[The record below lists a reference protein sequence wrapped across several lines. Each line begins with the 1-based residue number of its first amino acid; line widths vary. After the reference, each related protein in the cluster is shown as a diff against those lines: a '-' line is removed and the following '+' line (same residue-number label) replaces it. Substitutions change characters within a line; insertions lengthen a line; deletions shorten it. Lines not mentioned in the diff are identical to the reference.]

1 MSVARAVNDADSLLV
16 TGAAAGLGASTR
28 VPAPRRSRLSRTS
41 HAAALTIASCALFA
55 NSCAKHPAD
64 FDVPLNA
71 SRSATTADENDI
83 DAAVEVAVGRH
94 EMAVVK
100 MIRYPRDPH
109 VVRRYELRTV
119 TDEPVWLEVRRA
131 GISSRNEPVELELR
145 ASVSAFGDAKREKAL
160 LESVTRRLNQL
171 AGVRVAPIR

>member
-1 MSVARAVNDADSLLV
+1 
-16 TGAAAGLGASTR
+16 
-28 VPAPRRSRLSRTS
+28 
-41 HAAALTIASCALFA
+41 
-55 NSCAKHPAD
+55 
-64 FDVPLNA
+64 
-71 SRSATTADENDI
+71 
-83 DAAVEVAVGRH
+83 
-94 EMAVVK
+94 
-100 MIRYPRDPH
+100 